1 MLVRWLG
8 TRTFRRA
15 EGRLA
20 TNGWINGDWL
30 TTGDWKK
37 LPRECGGFKLVGTRA
52 VALPYSRSGYRA
64 LPLPQSYSARRLGLA
79 LTALS
84 DFPGRLID
92 GCIVL
97 RCNRRLRSNPEATRP
112 TSAALSYV
120 NTSRARLD

>member
-52 VALPYSRSGYRA
+52 HSLTPAPAIARCRCLSLTPLAVSGS
-64 LPLPQSYSARRLGLA
+64 PL
-79 LTALS
+79 
-84 DFPGRLID
+84 
-92 GCIVL
+92 
-97 RCNRRLRSNPEATRP
+97 LRSPI
-112 TSAALSYV
+112 SQG
-120 NTSRARLD
+120 D